1 MHTVEYHRDAT
12 ADGPALVCLHGFGFG
27 AALYYASLPAISGS
41 NKFGRFLLLTC
52 SDAAF
57 RVDRDGHFLA
67 QLNAI
72 LISPKGG
79 LSTRSRHGESALVST
94 PLSFLA
100 TALVAILRSLMLS
113 GIRSGAFD

>member
-12 ADGPALVCLHGFGFG
+12 ADTPALVCLHGFGFG

-41 NKFGRFLLLTC
+41 NKFGRLFAVDT
-52 SDAAF
+52 DAAF